1 MDRVIAGEKKKLE
14 GMVFL
19 PASKSIS
26 NRALVLRALSDGPMP
41 ENLSDSDDTRVLQEA
56 LSGRGDWVNV
66 GHAGTAMRFLTAYFA
81 LKGGVRELTGS
92 DRMKQRPLQ
101 VLVDALRELGA
112 KIAYLGEEGFPPL
125 WISPS
130 LLQGGKIITLDA
142 SVSSQYVSALMMIA
156 PLLPGGLIIDLRGKV
171 VSGSYIRM
179 TAALMRQFG
188 ADVNLENGRIV
199 IPGGEYRPTGLRVEA
214 DWTAASYFYEMLA
227 LVGQGRIFIPDLRSD
242 SLQGDV
248 RQYVLWERL
257 GVRTEWHD
265 NGICLL
271 ASGPSVSFFEA
282 DFTEMPD
289 LALTFIVACCL
300 NDIPFHI
307 RGVETLHI
315 KECDRAAA
323 SVCELRKLGYKLDT
337 PRHGELCWNRECDPL
352 ISLEI
357 DTYQDHRMAM
367 AFAPAGL
374 KLPGLIIRNAG
385 VVSKSFPTF
394 WEQFDNLVIY

>member
-1 MDRVIAGEKKKLE
+1 MDRVIAWEKEKVE
-14 GMVFL
+14 GVAVL

-26 NRALVLRALSDGPMP
+26 NRALVLSVLSGSPIP

-56 LSGRGDWVNV
+56 LSGTSDLVHV

-92 DRMKQRPLQ
+92 ERMKQRPLH
-101 VLVDALRELGA
+101 VLVDALRKLGA

-130 LLQGGKIITLDA
+130 SLQGGKELTLDA

-156 PLLPGGLIIDLRGKV
+156 PLLPGGLTISLRGKI

-179 TAALMRQFG
+179 TAAMMRQFG
-188 ADVNLENGRIV
+188 AVVDLESERIT
-199 IPGGEYRPTGLRVEA
+199 IPEGGYKPTGSRIEA
-214 DWTAASYFYEMLA
+214 DWTAASYFYEMLV
-227 LVGQGRIFIPDLRSD
+227 LVGQGRIFIPDLKSD
-242 SLQGDV
+242 SLQGDA
-248 RQYVLWERL
+248 RQYILWERL
-257 GVRTEWHD
+257 GIQTEWCD
-265 NGICLL
+265 NGVYLH
-271 ASGPSVSFFEA
+271 ASGQVVDFFDA

-300 NDIPFHI
+300 KNISFHI
-307 RGVETLHI
+307 RGLETLHI
-315 KECDRAAA
+315 KECDRVSA
-323 SVCELRKLGYKLDT
+323 SVCELRKLGYELNV
-337 PRHGELCWNRECDPL
+337 PEHGELCWNGERNTFV
-352 ISLEI
+352 SLEI

-374 KLPGLIIRNAG
+374 KLSGLVIRNAG

-394 WEQFDNLVIY
+394 WEQFNNLVIE

>member
-1 MDRVIAGEKKKLE
+1 MDRVIAWEKEQVE
-14 GMVFL
+14 GVAVL

-26 NRALVLRALSDGPMP
+26 NRALVLSALSGSPRP

-56 LSGRGDWVNV
+56 LSGTSDLVHV

-92 DRMKQRPLQ
+92 ERMKQRPLH

-130 LLQGGKIITLDA
+130 LLQGGKTLTLDA

-156 PLLPGGLIIDLRGKV
+156 PLLPGGLAIDLRGKI

-179 TAALMRQFG
+179 TADMMRHFG
-188 ADVNLENGRIV
+188 ANVNLENERI
-199 IPGGEYRPTGLRVEA
+199 IIAEGKYKPTDLRVES

-227 LVGQGRIFIPDLRSD
+227 MVGRGQLFIPDLKPD
-242 SLQGDV
+242 SLQGDA
-248 RQYVLWERL
+248 RQYILWEHLGIQTEWRDG
-257 GVRTEWHD
+257 GVR
-265 NGICLL
+265 LL
-271 ASGPSVSFFEA
+271 ASGQSVDFFEA

-289 LALTFIVACCL
+289 LALTFIVTCCL
-300 NDIPFHI
+300 KNIPFHI
-307 RGVETLHI
+307 QGVETLHV
-315 KECDRAAA
+315 KECDRVAA
-323 SVCELRKLGYKLDT
+323 SVRELRKLGYELDV
-337 PRHGELCWNRECDPL
+337 PEHGELCWNRERNTL

-374 KLPGLIIRNAG
+374 KLSGLVIRNAG

-394 WEQFDNLVIY
+394 WEQFNNLVI

>member
-1 MDRVIAGEKKKLE
+1 MDRVIAWEKEKVE
-14 GMVFL
+14 GVAVL

-26 NRALVLRALSDGPMP
+26 NRALVLSVLSGSPIP

-56 LSGRGDWVNV
+56 LSGTSDLVHV

-92 DRMKQRPLQ
+92 ERMKQRPLH
-101 VLVDALRELGA
+101 VLVDALRKLGA

-130 LLQGGKIITLDA
+130 SLQGGKELTLDA

-156 PLLPGGLIIDLRGKV
+156 PLLPGGLTISLRGKI

-179 TAALMRQFG
+179 TAAMMRQFG
-188 ADVNLENGRIV
+188 AVIDLESERIT
-199 IPGGEYRPTGLRVEA
+199 IPEGEYKPTGSRIEA
-214 DWTAASYFYEMLA
+214 DWTAASYFYEMLV
-227 LVGQGRIFIPDLRSD
+227 LVGQGRIFIPDLKSD
-242 SLQGDV
+242 SLQGDA
-248 RQYVLWERL
+248 RQYILWERL
-257 GVRTEWHD
+257 GIQTEWCD
-265 NGICLL
+265 NGVYLH
-271 ASGPSVSFFEA
+271 ASGQVVDFFEA

-300 NDIPFHI
+300 KNISFHI
-307 RGVETLHI
+307 RGLETLHI
-315 KECDRAAA
+315 KECDRVSA
-323 SVCELRKLGYKLDT
+323 SVCELRKLGYELNV
-337 PRHGELCWNRECDPL
+337 PEHGELCWNGERNTFV
-352 ISLEI
+352 SLEI

-374 KLPGLIIRNAG
+374 KLSGLVIRNAG

-394 WEQFDNLVIY
+394 WEQFNNLVIE